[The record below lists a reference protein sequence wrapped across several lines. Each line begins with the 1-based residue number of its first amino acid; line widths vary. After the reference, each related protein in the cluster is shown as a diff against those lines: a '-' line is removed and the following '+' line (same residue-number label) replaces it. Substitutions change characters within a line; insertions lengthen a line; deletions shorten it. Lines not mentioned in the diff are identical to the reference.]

1 MTVIP
6 SIYHF
11 LEAQFLVNFFSKFTK
26 FKDSENLADPVSW
39 RRPALE
45 VMSKYIEQHDE
56 TGTEKLD
63 NLMTIVGTIDKI
75 GQVQNQWVKN
85 LSTVLEKSDTS
96 DKDTKL
102 IVELSQRSEPSSE

>member
-63 NLMTIVGTIDKI
+63 NLMTIVAAIDKI
-75 GQVQNQWVKN
+75 GQVQNQWVQN
-85 LSTVLEKSDTS
+85 LSMILEKSDTS

-102 IVELSQRSEPSSE
+102 IVELSQRSQSSSE